1 MLIIEI
7 LILPKQNSVNEY
19 GKWSDFIVLQLL
31 QFPGGSEG
39 KESACNAEDLDSILR
54 SKITWRRKW
63 QPTPVFL
70 PGLSM
75 DRGAWWAIVH
85 GVAKCRTHL
94 SDFHF
99 QYKVK
104 VKSESCSV
112 MFDSLQPHGLYS
124 PWNSPCQNTRVG
136 SHSLLQGIFP
146 TQE

>member
-31 QFPGGSEG
+31 QFPGCSEG

-54 SKITWRRKW
+54 SKITWRRKR

-70 PGLSM
+70 PGLSI

-85 GVAKCRTHL
+85 GVAKCRTQV

-99 QYKVK
+99 
-104 VKSESCSV
+104 
-112 MFDSLQPHGLYS
+112 
-124 PWNSPCQNTRVG
+124 
-136 SHSLLQGIFP
+136 
-146 TQE
+146 